1 MAYQVVQNK
10 EMLLEMCKEAGTS
23 FPYSDD
29 ISPLSK
35 EIKVGTKTVH
45 NRIVY
50 QAMEGCDGTFDGAPD
65 ELTKRRYLR
74 FARGGAG
81 IIWFEATAVMKEG
94 RANPRQLYINENTLE
109 SYPFEFEYILTFE
122 LKGKALV
129 NTMTVVNKT
138 KGDMYFSVGAHPG
151 FNC

>member
-10 EMLLEMCKEAGTS
+10 EAFLKLCQETGTS
-23 FPYSDD
+23 FSYSDD

-50 QAMEGCDGTFDGAPD
+50 QAMEGCDGTLAGAPD

-81 IIWFEATAVMKEG
+81 IIWF
-94 RANPRQLYINENTLE
+94 
-109 SYPFEFEYILTFE
+109 
-122 LKGKALV
+122 
-129 NTMTVVNKT
+129 
-138 KGDMYFSVGAHPG
+138 
-151 FNC
+151 